1 MHINSFHMRAT
12 ASGDIARLFGSGK
25 DDSSKSDGMSR
36 PHGHAHGRPDRAG
49 PSRAMRAAINTIF
62 DVLASQNPNG
72 MTAVTATRG
81 DHTFTAVKGSDGAD
95 TISYSNSDTSR
106 VVSAYID
113 AGGGDDVISFT
124 STSDGSNRI
133 YGGDG
138 NDAISVAAATVR
150 AVGGGNGN
158 DAIAVAGEKVI
169 LVRGGAGDDAIAVAA
184 EKVRTVRGGSGNDTI
199 SVAGQSV
206 SRVSGGDGN
215 DTISVTGSRVGR
227 IYGGDGDDTIAVT
240 ADRAGWISGGA
251 GNDNINLNGEG
262 LVAFKAGDGQDTVT
276 ISDRTEFAIFGE
288 SWGDDVMTLDKA
300 NFTFENGSLTVS
312 FDGRDEKITIL
323 SGGGDMKLEMT
334 SDRTFVV
341 TPG

>member
-12 ASGDIARLFGSGK
+12 ASGDIARLFGSSNN
-25 DDSSKSDGMSR
+25 DSSKSDEMSKSHGHRHGMS
-36 PHGHAHGRPDRAG
+36 DRAG
-49 PSRAMRAAINTIF
+49 SSRAMREAVNTIF
-62 DVLASQNPNG
+62 DVLTSQNPNG

-81 DHTFTAVKGSDGAD
+81 DHTFTAVKGSGGAD
-95 TISYSNSDTSR
+95 TISYANSDTSR

-113 AGGGDDVISFT
+113 AGGGDDVISFA
-124 STSDGSNRI
+124 STSEGSNRI

-138 NDAISVAAATVR
+138 NDAIGAAAPRIRTVD
-150 AVGGGNGN
+150 GGAGN
-158 DAIAVAGEKVI
+158 DVISVAGERI
-169 LVRGGAGDDAIAVAA
+169 GS
-184 EKVRTVRGGSGNDTI
+184 VRGGSGDDTI
-199 SVAGQSV
+199 AVAGKSV

-215 DTISVTGSRVGR
+215 DMISVTGSRVGR

-276 ISDRTEFAIFGE
+276 IADRTEFAIFGE

-300 NFTFENGSLTVS
+300 NFTFENGALTVS
-312 FDGRDEKITIL
+312 FDGRDETITIL